1 MYFNVKNRMS
11 SKVTVNERK
20 KESTCTGKENSF
32 SAFFRFTIDQKVVLF
47 KEM

>member
-20 KESTCTGKENSF
+20 KESTGKENSF

>member
-1 MYFNVKNRMS
+1 MS

-20 KESTCTGKENSF
+20 KESKENSF
-32 SAFFRFTIDQKVVLF
+32 SAFFRFTMDQKVVLF